1 MAQWGNT
8 DDAANSVTWAVSQL
22 NKVANTGNQTALF
35 GNTTLSGF
43 VTNQINGQFG
53 VDTTEMAIAAGPLVD
68 FVITSAG
75 SGYSANAVVTL
86 TGGGGSSGVANAEAA
101 VGRITVGNISTRG
114 SGYTSNPAVSIAA
127 PAAVT
132 FNGSTAAN
140 LANDTIALTTANSKF
155 LVNDYVLYKSTTG
168 AVVVGLS
175 NNTNYF
181 ISFSNSTV
189 VALSD
194 TKGGSNVNIT
204 AAGSAD
210 TGHSL
215 TGETATGFITVG
227 GAKNKGVEHAGWVL
241 RTVGTGGRAGRVQY
255 ETLVAMGSISTDAS
269 DDNPLPDA

>member
-22 NKVANTGNQTALF
+22 NKVANTDNQTALF

-43 VTNQINGQFG
+43 VTNQITGQFG
-53 VDTTEMAIAAGPLVD
+53 VDTTEMAVAAGPLVD
-68 FVITSAG
+68 FVITSGG
-75 SGYSANAVVTL
+75 SGYSANATVTL
-86 TGGGGSSGVANAEAA
+86 SGGGGSSGVANGLAA

-114 SGYTSNPAVSIAA
+114 SGYTSNPTVVLSA

-132 FNGSTAAN
+132 FNGASAPNTTDN
-140 LANDTIALTTANSKF
+140 TIAIATANSKF
-155 LVNDYVLYKSTTG
+155 LVNDYVLYTSTTG

-181 ISFSNSTV
+181 ISFSNTTV
-189 VALSD
+189 VALSA
-194 TKGGSNVNIT
+194 TAGGSNVDIT
-204 AAGSAD
+204 AAGSSD

-227 GAKNKGVEHAGWVL
+227 GAKNKGIDHAGWVL
-241 RTVGTGGRAGRVQY
+241 RTVGTGGRAGRVNY